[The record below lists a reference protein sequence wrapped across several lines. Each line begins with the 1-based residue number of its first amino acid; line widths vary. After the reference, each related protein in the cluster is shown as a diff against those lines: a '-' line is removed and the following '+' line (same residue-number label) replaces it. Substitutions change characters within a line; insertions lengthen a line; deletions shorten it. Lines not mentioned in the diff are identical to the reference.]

1 MRKLLQSTM
10 RLNKSDNI
18 VSSPML
24 PWSSDVH
31 FAIKTNL
38 LQTSLM
44 LCSFKPLVLYLH
56 AHNSNRAFSNSTS
69 LWRSTKTKWFSFST
83 SVYLCLHDAYDA
95 LMACYEK
102 AASEYDEVN
111 EIRQYYFQ
119 SAASLILRRSFR
131 DRDEFAP
138 TLITT
143 YVVQFLAFSSI
154 LACAQRI

>member
-1 MRKLLQSTM
+1 MGKLLQSTM

-69 LWRSTKTKWFSFST
+69 LWRSTKTKWFSFSA
-83 SVYLCLHDAYDA
+83 SVYLCLHDDA

-111 EIRQYYFQ
+111 EIRHYYFQ

-154 LACAQRI
+154 LACAQCI

>member
-44 LCSFKPLVLYLH
+44 LCSFKALVLYLH

-143 YVVQFLAFSSI
+143 YVVDFLAFSSI
-154 LACAQRI
+154 LACAQCI

>member
-1 MRKLLQSTM
+1 M

-69 LWRSTKTKWFSFST
+69 LWRSTKTKWFSFSA

-119 SAASLILRRSFR
+119 SVASLLLRRSFC

-154 LACAQRI
+154 LACAQCI

>member
-1 MRKLLQSTM
+1 MEKKAYGC
-10 RLNKSDNI
+10 NK
-18 VSSPML
+18 
-24 PWSSDVH
+24 H
-31 FAIKTNL
+31 ET
-38 LQTSLM
+38 
-44 LCSFKPLVLYLH
+44 
-56 AHNSNRAFSNSTS
+56 
-69 LWRSTKTKWFSFST
+69 
-83 SVYLCLHDAYDA
+83 YDA
-95 LMACYEK
+95 RMAIYDK

-154 LACAQRI
+154 LACAQCI

>member
-1 MRKLLQSTM
+1 MRKLLQSSM

-44 LCSFKPLVLYLH
+44 LCSFKALVLYLH

-69 LWRSTKTKWFSFST
+69 LWRSTKTKWFSFSA

-143 YVVQFLAFSSI
+143 YVVQFSAFSSI
-154 LACAQRI
+154 LACAQCI

>member
-1 MRKLLQSTM
+1 MHTIQIVRLATPLAFEEALKLNDL
-10 RLNKSDNI
+10 
-18 VSSPML
+18 
-24 PWSSDVH
+24 
-31 FAIKTNL
+31 A
-38 LQTSLM
+38 
-44 LCSFKPLVLYLH
+44 
-56 AHNSNRAFSNSTS
+56 
-69 LWRSTKTKWFSFST
+69 

-154 LACAQRI
+154 LSCAQCI

>member
-44 LCSFKPLVLYLH
+44 LCSFKALVLYLH

-69 LWRSTKTKWFSFST
+69 LWRSTKTKWFSFSA

-131 DRDEFAP
+131 DRDEFVL

-143 YVVQFLAFSSI
+143 YVMQFLAFSSI
-154 LACAQRI
+154 LACAQCI

>member
-1 MRKLLQSTM
+1 MFLIQCKL
-10 RLNKSDNI
+10 NYA
-18 VSSPML
+18 V
-24 PWSSDVH
+24 
-31 FAIKTNL
+31 F
-38 LQTSLM
+38 SL
-44 LCSFKPLVLYLH
+44 
-56 AHNSNRAFSNSTS
+56 RALRYVT
-69 LWRSTKTKWFSFST
+69 
-83 SVYLCLHDAYDA
+83 HDAYDA
-95 LMACYEK
+95 LMAYYES

-154 LACAQRI
+154 LACAQCI

>member
-18 VSSPML
+18 VSKPML

-44 LCSFKPLVLYLH
+44 LCSFKTLVLYLH
-56 AHNSNRAFSNSTS
+56 AHNSNRAFSISTS
-69 LWRSTKTKWFSFST
+69 LWRSTKTKWFSFSA

-154 LACAQRI
+154 LACAQCI

>member
-24 PWSSDVH
+24 PWSSDSH

-38 LQTSLM
+38 LQTSTM
-44 LCSFKPLVLYLH
+44 LCSFKALVLYLH

-69 LWRSTKTKWFSFST
+69 LWRSTKTKWYSFSA

-154 LACAQRI
+154 LACAQCI

>member
-10 RLNKSDNI
+10 RLNKSDNV

-44 LCSFKPLVLYLH
+44 LCSFKALVLYLH

-69 LWRSTKTKWFSFST
+69 LWRSTKTKWFSFSA

-119 SAASLILRRSFR
+119 LAASLILRRSFR

-154 LACAQRI
+154 LACAQCI

>member
-1 MRKLLQSTM
+1 M

-44 LCSFKPLVLYLH
+44 LCSFKALVLYLH

-69 LWRSTKTKWFSFST
+69 LWRSTKTKWFSFSA

-143 YVVQFLAFSSI
+143 YVVQFSAFSSI
-154 LACAQRI
+154 LACAQCI

>member
-1 MRKLLQSTM
+1 MEKEAYGCKKHET
-10 RLNKSDNI
+10 
-18 VSSPML
+18 
-24 PWSSDVH
+24 
-31 FAIKTNL
+31 
-38 LQTSLM
+38 
-44 LCSFKPLVLYLH
+44 
-56 AHNSNRAFSNSTS
+56 
-69 LWRSTKTKWFSFST
+69 
-83 SVYLCLHDAYDA
+83 YDA

-138 TLITT
+138 PLITT

-154 LACAQRI
+154 LACAQCI